1 MPLILKGDV
10 KKVISISSGMADN
23 ELVTKFGVYEAGP
36 YTVSKSA
43 MNMVV
48 SKFQAEYESNGVLF
62 LSISSGLVDTGIG
75 EECKL
80 ISEVMCREDTL
91 TNLQC
96 KVRISTKRCP

>member
-1 MPLILKGDV
+1 
-10 KKVISISSGMADN
+10 MADN
-23 ELVTKFGVYEAGP
+23 DLVTKFGVYEAGP

-48 SKFQAEYESNGVLF
+48 SKFQAEYETNGVLF
-62 LSISSGLVDTGIG
+62 LSISPGLVDTGIG

-80 ISEVMCREDTL
+80 IPEAMCFESTL
-91 TNLQC
+91 TNSQC

>member
-1 MPLILKGDV
+1 MPLIVKGDA

-23 ELVTKFGVYEAGP
+23 DLVTKFGVYEAGP

-48 SKFQAEYESNGVLF
+48 SKFQAEYESDGVLF
-62 LSISSGLVDTGIG
+62 LSVSPGVVDTRIG

-80 ISEVMCREDTL
+80 ITEAMRREATL
-91 TNLQC
+91 TDSQC
-96 KVRISTKRCP
+96 KVNISTK

>member
-1 MPLILKGDV
+1 
-10 KKVISISSGMADN
+10 MADN
-23 ELVTKFGVYEAGP
+23 DLVTKFGVYEAGP

-48 SKFQAEYESNGVLF
+48 SKFQAEYETNGVLF
-62 LSISSGLVDTGIG
+62 LSISPGLVDTGIG

-80 ISEVMCREDTL
+80 IPKAMWREATL
-91 TNLQC
+91 TNSQW

>member
-1 MPLILKGDV
+1 MPLILEGDI
-10 KKVISISSGMADN
+10 KKVISLSSGYVNAYVKDQDVSLTHPRMADN

-62 LSISSGLVDTGIG
+62 LSISPGLVDTGIG

-80 ISEVMCREDTL
+80 IFEAV
-91 TNLQC
+91 
-96 KVRISTKRCP
+96 